1 MGGYIMSSTINA
13 DTTNGVVVTSDTSG
27 EIELQSNGVTKAKVT
42 ANGLQDA
49 SGSAIIPQAGK
60 NTIINGD
67 MRINQRN
74 DGSALTITGDNE
86 YGLDRW
92 VGRTFGGAGRFSMQ
106 RVADAPE
113 GFEYSNKITV
123 TTTATSGVGGYGL
136 EQRIEGQNLTMLNY
150 GVSTA
155 KSLTVSFWIKA
166 SVVGTYSVAIRT
178 STAGASGISAC
189 VNTFTISVANTW
201 QKVTNTFP
209 ANTAYDNVY
218 DNTTGIFFDIN
229 FGAQT
234 AKTTSTLNSWV
245 LGNFLFATGQ
255 TDVMQTA
262 GATINITGVQL
273 EVGTTATDFE
283 NRPYDMEL
291 ARCERYFQKSHPQG
305 VTPAAAGFGGN
316 SPETIQQFWNSGN
329 TALAGQQFI
338 VKQMRANPSATIY
351 DYANNI
357 GKVTGFSAGG
367 GGTNNVTPNNIKA
380 FHDKLAV
387 ILYGLT
393 YYGMG
398 FAYTLDAEL

>member
-27 EIELQSNGVTKAKVT
+27 EIELQSNGVTKAKIT
-42 ANGLQDA
+42 SNGLQNA
-49 SGSAIIPQAGK
+49 SG
-60 NTIINGD
+60 NTITSQSGNNLLINGD
-67 MRINQRN
+67 MRVDQRN
-74 DGSALTITGDNE
+74 AGAAFTITTDNL

-92 VGRTFGGAGRFSMQ
+92 VGRTFGGTGRFSMQ

-123 TTTATSGVGGYGL
+123 TTTANSGVGGYGL

-155 KSLTVSFWIKA
+155 KSLTASFWIKA

-189 VNTFTISVANTW
+189 VNTFTISTANTW

-209 ANTAYDNVY
+209 ANTAYDTVY

-234 AKTTSTLNSWV
+234 SKTTSTLNTWE
-245 LGNFLFATGQ
+245 LGNYLFATGQ
-255 TDVMQTA
+255 TDVMTTS

-273 EVGTTATDFE
+273 EVGDTATPFQNLQYGQQLALCQRYYEVSGTGTSFGSNLCVAQNTTRANCACAFPVAKRATPTVSVYSSSGANTVVAPGVSSVTVSIDSNSIYGIQFLGGTFVS
-283 NRPYDMEL
+283 NRPYLFYYIADSEL
-291 ARCERYFQKSHPQG
+291 
-305 VTPAAAGFGGN
+305 
-316 SPETIQQFWNSGN
+316 
-329 TALAGQQFI
+329 
-338 VKQMRANPSATIY
+338 
-351 DYANNI
+351 
-357 GKVTGFSAGG
+357 
-367 GGTNNVTPNNIKA
+367 
-380 FHDKLAV
+380 
-387 ILYGLT
+387 
-393 YYGMG
+393 
-398 FAYTLDAEL
+398 